1 MIFLVSFK
9 FLLYSLNVQ
18 SFKQRIYPNKE
29 QEKFLCQEFG
39 ASRFVY
45 NWALGLRSE
54 AWAKDQTKITGPEI
68 GKKLTQLK
76 KTEELSWLQQAS
88 ARSLFFT
95 LMNLEV
101 AYSNFFLKRAKYPR
115 FKRRK
120 LLGGSV
126 KFDNIQ
132 FRIEGVGVRLPKLE
146 GLIRV
151 NWTRPLP
158 CDPKFVTIAQ
168 DSCGDFWASFTCD
181 ASPVKCDATDTSV
194 AIDLGIETFATLSTG
209 EKCKMPSLQ
218 KSEKR
223 IRLLQRRASKK
234 QKGSINRKKALRLVA
249 RACRRKTN
257 IRKDFLHKLSTRLI
271 RENQAVFIE
280 DLAVRNMVGNHCLAR
295 AISEQG
301 WSDFTTMLQYKAEW
315 HGRQVVKIDRFFPSS
330 KTCSACAFV
339 VERLPLNIRSWE
351 CPRCGESHDRDVN
364 AAKNILAAGRAVSAC
379 GDLVRPKPA
388 SGKGKGPRSRKA

>member
-1 MIFLVSFK
+1 M
-9 FLLYSLNVQ
+9 Q
-18 SFKQRIYPNKE
+18 SFKQRIHPNKE
-29 QEKFLCQEFG
+29 QEKFLYQEFG

-45 NWALGLRSE
+45 NWALGVRSE

-76 KTEELSWLQQAS
+76 KTEECAWLQQAS
-88 ARSLFFT
+88 ARSLFFS

-101 AYSNFFLKRAKYPR
+101 AYSNFFAKRAKYPK

-120 LLGGSV
+120 TFGGSV

-132 FRIEGVGVRLPKLE
+132 FKLEADRLRLPKL
-146 GLIRV
+146 GGAMRV

-158 CDPKFVTIAQ
+158 CDPKFVTISQ

-181 ASPVKCDATDTSV
+181 TSPALYATVDSV
-194 AIDLGIETFATLSTG
+194 VAVDLGIETFATLSTG
-209 EKCKMPSLQ
+209 EKCRMPSL
-218 KSEKR
+218 KKAEKR

-234 QKGSINRKKALRLVA
+234 QKGSANRKKARLLVA
-249 RACRRKTN
+249 RAHRRKTS

-280 DLAVRNMVGNHCLAR
+280 DLAVKNMVRNHCLAR
-295 AISEQG
+295 AISDQG
-301 WSDFTTMLQYKAEW
+301 WSDFTAMLQYKAEW
-315 HGRQVVKIDRFFPSS
+315 YGRQVAKINRFFPSS

-339 VERLPLNIRSWE
+339 VERLPLSIRSWE

-379 GDLVRPKPA
+379 GDLVRPKPV
-388 SGKGKGPRSRKA
+388 SGKGKGLRSRKA